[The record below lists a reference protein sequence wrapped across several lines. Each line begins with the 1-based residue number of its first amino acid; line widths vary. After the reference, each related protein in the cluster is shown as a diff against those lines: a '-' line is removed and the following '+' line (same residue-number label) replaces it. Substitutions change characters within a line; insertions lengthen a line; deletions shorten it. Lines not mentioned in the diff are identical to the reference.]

1 MVEWEKQRC
10 STWGPPTTTTSFS
23 LPSSWFPSISA
34 AAYWVSA
41 GAEHLC
47 LTFQNSLETADGA
60 KLCSPVKIRGLV
72 NVGWI
77 RGSIKINVFWVL
89 VRGTTLM
96 QSFALNLSES
106 LWEHGEKFFFVSS
119 LTVST
124 ELNAICSKIV
134 DNERLNLE
142 KIFFFLVQSKC
153 PQYPGL
159 KNAKLSFSLK
169 KKFF

>member
-34 AAYWVSA
+34 AACWVSA

-60 KLCSPVKIRGLV
+60 KLCSPVKNRGLV

-77 RGSIKINVFWVL
+77 RESIKINVFRGLVL
-89 VRGTTLM
+89 GTTLM
-96 QSFALNLSES
+96 HCFALNLSES
-106 LWEHGEKFFFVSS
+106 LWERGEKFFFVSP

-142 KIFFFLVQSKC
+142 KTFFF
-153 PQYPGL
+153 
-159 KNAKLSFSLK
+159 
-169 KKFF
+169 